1 MSRFSSFFSD
11 EIEKFSANPE
21 IMLVVGLI
29 FGVLVFATLLFFI
42 WGKIKPQA
50 NLTELKQ
57 RTRSW
62 WLMASIFV
70 AATMLNPV
78 ISYIAFGLLSFMGLR
93 ELATISKNVRDADR
107 RVLIW
112 CYLAIPVQ
120 YYFAYRGW
128 HNLFLTFI
136 PIFMYIWIPFMLILQ
151 GTTDGISRSMSV
163 LPTQL
168 MFTVFGISHLAFML
182 SLPPLQGFHPGGRGL
197 VLFIVFITEM
207 NDVFQFT
214 WGKLLGK
221 LKILPKV
228 SPNKTWEGF
237 IGGVLTSAAVG
248 YFLRFLTP
256 LSAIEAP
263 LVSAAI
269 ACSGFVGDVVVSAIK
284 RDIGK
289 KDTGDTIPGH
299 GGVLDRIDSLAITAP
314 VFFHIVYHLHYLHQQ

>member
-1 MSRFSSFFSD
+1 MNRFSSFFSE
-11 EIEKFSANPE
+11 EIDKFSQNPE

-29 FGVLVFATLLFFI
+29 FGVLIFATLLFFT
-42 WGKIKPQA
+42 WGLIKPEA
-50 NLTELKQ
+50 NLKELKQ

-62 WLMASIFV
+62 WLMAAIFV
-70 AATMLNPV
+70 AATIFNPV
-78 ISYIAFGLLSFMGLR
+78 ISFVAFALLSFAALR
-93 ELATISKNVRDADR
+93 ELASISKNVRDEDR

-120 YYFAYRGW
+120 YFLAYKGW

-136 PIFMYIWIPFMLILQ
+136 PVFMFIWIPFMLILQ
-151 GTTDGISRSMSV
+151 GTTEGISRSMSV

-168 MFTVFGISHLAFML
+168 MFTVFGISHLAFLL
-182 SLPPLQGFHPGGRGL
+182 SLPALQNFHAGGRGL
-197 VLFIVFITEM
+197 LLFIVFITEM

-221 LKILPKV
+221 WKILPKV

-237 IGGVLTSAAVG
+237 LGGVITSAVVG

-256 LSAIEAP
+256 FSAMEAII
-263 LVSAAI
+263 VSASI
-269 ACSGFVGDVVVSAIK
+269 ACAGFVGDVVVSAIK

-289 KDTGDTIPGH
+289 KDTADVIPGH

-314 VFFHIVYHLHYLHQQ
+314 VFFHVVYHLYYLGT